1 MKRLV
6 SSFRVAPNLERSRYC
21 ARDPMANYGRLAAQ
35 VVKFAGS
42 GGFVDAFA
50 MNEITHIWRSGV
62 NSDGLSP
69 GVAEFGE
76 IAP

>member
-1 MKRLV
+1 
-6 SSFRVAPNLERSRYC
+6 
-21 ARDPMANYGRLAAQ
+21 MANYGRLAAQ